1 MKLSVITVTFN
12 AQNVLRET
20 LNSLLR
26 QTYRD
31 YELII
36 VDGKSTDKTMSI
48 VNDYREQFPTMQII
62 CEKDCGIYDAM
73 NKGISMADGEYVY
86 FLNAGDVLWD
96 SSVLEKVYI
105 WMSRGC
111 DLIYG
116 DIVNEKG
123 RKRYTDKINKLFF
136 LQEKMICHQ
145 AIFVK
150 RVYLTETLFNCK
162 YKYCADRDWLY
173 HLYKNKI
180 EFTHIDCVIVRYDDN
195 GVSSSIDDFQ
205 KDSINVIVDEFGML
219 GVLFVKIKRLCGR
232 ILKIN
237 ENCGYTSI

>member
-1 MKLSVITVTFN
+1 MKLSVVTVTYN
-12 AQNVLRET
+12 AQNILRDT
-20 LNSLLR
+20 LDSLL
-26 QTYRD
+26 QQKFND
-31 YELII
+31 YELIVI
-36 VDGKSTDKTMSI
+36 DGKSTDKTMSI
-48 VNDYREQFPTMQII
+48 VSEYSDMFSNIKII
-62 CEKDCGIYDAM
+62 SEKDCGIYDAM
-73 NKGISMADGEYVY
+73 NKGVSMAEGEYVY

-96 SSVLEKVYI
+96 NSVLDKVYI
-105 WMSRGC
+105 WMSKGC

-123 RKRYTDKINKLFF
+123 RKRYTDKINNLFF

-150 RVYLTETLFNCK
+150 RVYLTETSFNCK

-180 EFTHIDCVIVRYDDN
+180 EFTHIDCIIVRYDDN

-205 KDSINVIVDEFGML
+205 KDSLSVIEDEFGLL
-219 GVLFVKIKRLCGR
+219 GVYFVRMKRFFGKL
-232 ILKIN
+232 IN
-237 ENCGYTSI
+237 GY